1 MMNICVSIAPVS
13 MAEAV
18 RKLSSAGR
26 KADLVE
32 VRTDGMADVDLARL
46 LRRSRPKVI
55 ITNRRASE
63 GGTFSGT
70 ADEQFD
76 FFSRAIS
83 NGADFIDVEMSW
95 GGERISSLSKN
106 PSRTKIIVS
115 YHNFDET
122 PDKLEEVY
130 ADMRKTGADILKIA
144 TTANDITDNRRV
156 FALLRRA
163 KRDRQKMIA
172 FCMGERGQASRILS
186 ARFGGFLTYA
196 TLAVDECTAPGQ
208 FTVDDLKNIY
218 RMTAFSSRT
227 KVFGLVGNPV
237 SQSKGIFYHNTIF
250 KRKDVNAIY
259 LNFLV
264 DDLASFLDAFS
275 GELHGFSVTMPFK
288 ERIIPF
294 LETIDGAAEKLRA
307 VNTVIVSKRRLSGS
321 NTDLSAII
329 QIMMKKIQPR
339 GKRII
344 VLGTGGTARTL
355 AFASASLGAHTTVV
369 GRSPDKARAMAAE
382 FGCEWRLFDFLESLE
397 ADVLMNGTSVGMHP
411 ETDPPLVPKKFFHRG
426 MIVFDAV
433 YRPEMTPLLTA
444 AKSAHCRVITGME
457 LFTLQARL
465 QSKLFLEGLE

>member
-1 MMNICVSIAPVS
+1 MNICISIAPVS
-13 MAEAV
+13 MAEAI
-18 RKLSSAGR
+18 RKLSIAGK

-32 VRTDGMADVDLARL
+32 VRTDGMADVDIERL
-46 LRRSRPKVI
+46 LRRSRPTVI
-55 ITNRRASE
+55 ITNRRTGE
-63 GGTFSGT
+63 GGKFSGS

-76 FFSRAIS
+76 ILSKAIS

-95 GGERISSLSKN
+95 GRERISSLSKN
-106 PSRTKIIVS
+106 LARTKIIVS

-122 PDKLEEVY
+122 PDHLEAVY

-156 FALLRRA
+156 FALLKRA

-196 TLAVDECTAPGQ
+196 SPAVDECTAPGQ

-218 RMTAFSSRT
+218 RMAAFSSRT

-237 SQSKGIFYHNTIF
+237 SQSKGIFFHNTTF

-288 ERIIPF
+288 ERIMPF

-307 VNTVIVSKRRLSGS
+307 VNTVIVSKRRLTGS
-321 NTDLSAII
+321 NTDLSAIV
-329 QIMMKKIQPR
+329 QIMMKKIRPR
-339 GKRII
+339 GKRIV
-344 VLGTGGTARTL
+344 VLGTGGTARALT
-355 AFASASLGAHTTVV
+355 FASVSLGAHTTVV
-369 GRSPDKARAMAAE
+369 GRSPDKARALASE
-382 FGCEWRLFDFLESLE
+382 FGCEWTLFDFLEGLE
-397 ADVLMNGTSVGMHP
+397 TDVLMNGTSVGMHP
-411 ETDPPLVPKKFFHRG
+411 ETDPPLVSKKFFRRG

-433 YRPEMTPLLTA
+433 YRPEMTPLLAA
-444 AKSAHCRVITGME
+444 AKAAQCRVITGME

>member
-1 MMNICVSIAPVS
+1 MNICVSIAPVS
-13 MAEAV
+13 MAEAI
-18 RKLSSAGR
+18 RKLSSAGK
-26 KADLVE
+26 KAELVE
-32 VRTDGMADVDLARL
+32 VRTDGMADVDFERL
-46 LRRSRPKVI
+46 LRKPRPRVI
-55 ITNRRASE
+55 ITNRRAGE
-63 GGTFSGT
+63 GGAFSGS

-76 FFSRAIS
+76 ILSEAIRC
-83 NGADFIDVEMSW
+83 GADFIDAEMSW
-95 GGERISSLSKN
+95 GPERISSLSKN
-106 PSRTKIIVS
+106 LSRTKIIVS

-122 PDKLEEVY
+122 PDHLDAVY

-144 TTANDITDNRRV
+144 TTANDIIDNKRV
-156 FALLRRA
+156 FALLKRA

-172 FCMGERGQASRILS
+172 FCIGERGQASRILS

-196 TLAVDECTAPGQ
+196 SPDADECTAPGQ

-218 RMTAFSSRT
+218 RMTAFNSRT

-250 KRKDVNAIY
+250 KRKDANAIY

-288 ERIIPF
+288 ERIMPF

-307 VNTVIVSKRRLSGS
+307 VNTVIVNKRRLIGS
-321 NTDLSAII
+321 NTDLSAMV
-329 QIMMKKIQPR
+329 QIMKKKIQPH
-339 GKRII
+339 GKRIV
-344 VLGTGGTARTL
+344 VLGTGGTARAL
-355 AFASASLGAHTTVV
+355 AFASVSLGAHTTVV
-369 GRSPDKARAMAAE
+369 GRSTDKARALASE
-382 FGCEWRLFDFLESLE
+382 FGCEWTLFDFLESLK
-397 ADVLMNGTSVGMHP
+397 ADVLMNGTAVGMHP
-411 ETDPPLVPKKFFHRG
+411 ETDPPLVSKKFLHRG

-444 AKSAHCRVITGME
+444 ATSAHCRVITGAE